1 MKRLLAALISM
12 TLMTAIIAGCSSGV
26 RQVYNVNSYDDL
38 VEAFRAKEYNVKE
51 IDLEELGH
59 IEVKFFSEYPS
70 YFHLGDDKNWITVY
84 EFQDTDTAI
93 TEAETISKDG
103 YSIGN
108 AQISWRAQP
117 YFFQKNRLIV
127 ILVSDNDKLLAD
139 FTDIFGNPIR

>member
-1 MKRLLAALISM
+1 MKRLLAVLISM
-12 TLMTAIIAGCSSGV
+12 TFMTAILAGCSSGV

-59 IEVKFFSEYPS
+59 REVKFFSESPS
-70 YFHLGDDKNWITVY
+70 YFHLGDNENWITVY
-84 EFQDTDTAI
+84 EFEDAETAI
-93 TEAETISKDG
+93 TEAETIKDG

-108 AQISWRAQP
+108 KQISWVAQP

-139 FTDIFGNPIR
+139 FTDVLGNPIR